1 MPADNLTRIEAAER
15 AEILDTHSYSVELD
29 LLRGDEVFGVTT
41 TVRFACNRIGASTF
55 IDAITNKVHSITL
68 NGRSIDPSVA
78 SDGIRI
84 ALDDLQLENE
94 LTIVSDNPYMHTGEG
109 LHRFVDPAD
118 GEVYLYSQFEVPDSR
133 RMFAVFEQPDL
144 KATFQ
149 FTVMAPAHWKVVSN
163 SPTPAPVER
172 GDGSAIWVFSPT
184 VRLSSYVTA
193 LIAGPYSEWRDEL
206 VSADG
211 RVIPLGVFART
222 SLAKYVDAD
231 YLFEKTKEGFKFFEA
246 AFEYPYPFEKYDQL
260 FVADFNAGAMENAGA
275 VTITET
281 YVFRSAVN
289 GFIKERR
296 VITILHELAHMWF
309 GDLVTMKW
317 WNDLWLNE
325 SFAEYAS
332 HLATVEA
339 TEYKEAWTTFATHE
353 KSGAYLDD
361 QMPSTHPVY
370 ADIKDLNDV
379 QVNFDHITYA
389 KGGAI
394 LKQLVAWVGQ
404 EHFLKGLS
412 AYFKKHEFSNTE
424 LVDLLTE
431 LELTSGRKLRD
442 WSKLWLETA
451 GVNTLR
457 TELTESAD
465 GKIEKFAVLQ
475 SHHPDYPTLRPHRM
489 AIGYYNLQG
498 EKLVRTHR
506 VEIDVDGARTEV
518 PELVGTTRPDLI
530 LLNDDD
536 LTYAKVRLDERSKKT
551 AEAHL
556 AKIDDSL
563 ARALLWAS
571 AWDTMRDAE
580 SDPKDFID
588 QVLGNIATETNAT
601 AMMTLLRQLATTQS
615 MYLRED
621 NRKIYKQ
628 KIADSLWAMAS
639 MAPGGSEAQLQ
650 FLKAFPQFACTD
662 EHRDILLGLQS
673 GLIKL
678 AEREIDTDLRWD
690 ILTGL
695 VLVGAA
701 GVAEID
707 AMYATDTTANGAK
720 AAALAKAAIPTPENK
735 AATWHQLIETDELSN
750 TLLNY
755 SSIGFVRGAS
765 AELMAPYGEKYFADL
780 MKMWNNKT
788 FKMAE
793 YLVENLFPFALTSPD
808 LVEATKTAIDRPE
821 VAAIPALQRKLVEH
835 LAPMQRALKV
845 QAQDN

>member
-1 MPADNLTRIEAAER
+1 MPAENLTRIEAAER

-41 TVRFACNRIGASTF
+41 TVRFACSRVGASTF

-94 LTIVSDNPYMHTGEG
+94 LVVVSDNPYMHTGEG

-206 VSADG
+206 ISADG

-222 SLAKYVDAD
+222 SLAKFVDAD

-246 AFEYPYPFEKYDQL
+246 AFDYPYPFEKYDQL

-332 HLATVEA
+332 HLAIVEA
-339 TEYKEAWTTFATHE
+339 TEWKEAWTTFATHE
-353 KSGAYLDD
+353 KSGAYRDD

-379 QVNFDHITYA
+379 QVNFDNITYA
-389 KGGAI
+389 KGGSI

-457 TELTESAD
+457 TEVTEGAD
-465 GKIEKFAVLQ
+465 GKIEAFAVAQ

-489 AIGYYNLQG
+489 AIGFYNLQG

-506 VEIDVDGARTEV
+506 FEIDVDGERTEV

-536 LTYAKVRLDERSKKT
+536 LTYAKLRLDDRSKAT
-551 AEAHL
+551 AQLHL

-563 ARALLWAS
+563 ARALLWSS

-588 QVLGNIATETNAT
+588 LVLGNIATETNAT

-615 MYLRED
+615 MYLREE

-628 KIADSLWAMAS
+628 KIADGLWSMAKS
-639 MAPGGSEAQLQ
+639 APGGSEAQLQ

-662 EHRDILLGLQS
+662 EHREILLGLQS
-673 GLIKL
+673 GSIKL

-690 ILTGL
+690 ILNGL

-701 GVAEID
+701 GQTEID
-707 AMYATDTTANGAK
+707 AMYAADTTANGAK
-720 AAALAKAAIPTPENK
+720 AAALAKAAITTAENK
-735 AATWHQLIETDELSN
+735 AATWHTLIETDELSN

-755 SSIGFVRGAS
+755 SSLGFVRGAS
-765 AELMAPYGEKYFADL
+765 AELMAPYGEKFFADL

-793 YLVENLFPFALTSPD
+793 YLVENLFPYALTSPA
-808 LVEATKTAIDRPE
+808 LVAATNAAIARPE

-835 LAPMQRALKV
+835 LAPMQRALEV

>member
-1 MPADNLTRIEAAER
+1 MPAENLTRIEAAER

-206 VSADG
+206 VSSDG

-332 HLATVEA
+332 HLAIVEA
-339 TEYKEAWTTFATHE
+339 TEWKEAWTTFASHE
-353 KSGAYLDD
+353 KSGAYRDD

-379 QVNFDHITYA
+379 QVNFDNITYA
-389 KGGAI
+389 KGGSI

-457 TELTESAD
+457 TELTEGAD

-498 EKLVRTHR
+498 DKLVRTHR

-628 KIADSLWAMAS
+628 KIADALWAMAS
-639 MAPGGSEAQLQ
+639 KAPGGSEAQLQ
-650 FLKAFPQFACTD
+650 FLKAFPLFACTD

-673 GLIKL
+673 GSIKL

-701 GVAEID
+701 GDAEID
-707 AMYATDTTANGAK
+707 AMYANDTTANGAK
-720 AAALAKAAIPTPENK
+720 AAALAKAAIPTVENK

-793 YLVENLFPFALTSPD
+793 YLVENLFPFALTSPE
-808 LVEATKTAIDRPE
+808 LVEATKVAIDRPE
-821 VAAIPALQRKLVEH
+821 VAAIPAFQRKLVEH

-845 QAQDN
+845 QAQDH

>member
-1 MPADNLTRIEAAER
+1 MPAENLTRIEAAER

-206 VSADG
+206 VSSDG

-332 HLATVEA
+332 HLAIVEA
-339 TEYKEAWTTFATHE
+339 TEWKEAWTTFASHE
-353 KSGAYLDD
+353 KSGAYRDD

-379 QVNFDHITYA
+379 QVNFDNITYA
-389 KGGAI
+389 KGGSI

-457 TELTESAD
+457 TELTEGAD
-465 GKIEKFAVLQ
+465 GKIEKFEVLQ

-498 EKLVRTHR
+498 DKLVRTHR

-556 AKIDDSL
+556 ANIDDSL

-628 KIADSLWAMAS
+628 KIADALWAMAS
-639 MAPGGSEAQLQ
+639 KAPGGSEAQLQ

-673 GLIKL
+673 GSIKL

-701 GVAEID
+701 GTAEID
-707 AMYATDTTANGAK
+707 AMYANDTTANGAK
-720 AAALAKAAIPTPENK
+720 AAALAKAAIPTAENK

-755 SSIGFVRGAS
+755 SSIGFVRGSS

-793 YLVENLFPFALTSPD
+793 YLVENLFPFALTSPK
-808 LVEATKTAIDRPE
+808 LVEATKVAIDRPE

-845 QAQDN
+845 QAQDH

>member
-1 MPADNLTRIEAAER
+1 LPADNLTRIEAAER

-260 FVADFNAGAMENAGA
+260 FVADFNEGAMENAGA

-793 YLVENLFPFALTSPD
+793 YLVENLFPFALTSPE